1 VTSPDERTTVRWRI
15 AAMVS
20 PEIVALVLT
29 IIVTAV
35 AVAVFLGRLRLPF

>member
-1 VTSPDERTTVRWRI
+1 MTSPDERTTVRWRI

-29 IIVTAV
+29 IIAAAV
-35 AVAVFLGRLRLPF
+35 VVAVFLGRLHLPF